1 VVEILPQHEHAEIKM
16 AQMVTQCDILKEQA
30 AGLGG
35 VGVGEAAGALIAQAS
50 WLYKLMELLIQ
61 VERSFKVMELLIQ
74 VERSFELMELMI
86 RVERSF
92 NLMELM
98 IQVET

>member
-1 VVEILPQHEHAEIKM
+1 MPQHEHAEIKA
-16 AQMVTQCDILKEQA
+16 AQMTTQCDILKEQA
-30 AGLGG
+30 AHGG

-50 WLYKLMELLIQ
+50 WLYKL
-61 VERSFKVMELLIQ
+61 MELLIQ

>member
-1 VVEILPQHEHAEIKM
+1 MVEILPQHEHAEIKM

-30 AGLGG
+30 AHGG
-35 VGVGEAAGALIAQAS
+35 VGVGEAAGALIAQAP
-50 WLYKLMELLIQ
+50 WLSKLMELLIQ